1 MSLTSLQKTKAA
13 KVMGIDCS
21 TKSLAF
27 CVFYNRRPV
36 KWGKI
41 LFEGATVF
49 DRIKDASQKVKA
61 LLYQFSDVDYISME
75 GAILANNK
83 NVRVTIDLSLVYGA
97 VLAQLLFGK
106 AKVIHTSPLEWQR
119 SIGNPP
125 FTRAETAQ
133 MKLDFPGKSTSW
145 YTTKKRSI
153 RKARTMKFINDKW
166 PEMNITDDDVGDAC
180 GLAYHAYHQLTRRK

>member
-13 KVMGIDCS
+13 TVLGIDCS

-27 CVFYNRRPV
+27 CLFYNRRPV

-41 LFEGATVF
+41 LFTGATVF
-49 DRIKDASQKVKA
+49 DRLKDASQKVRA
-61 LLYQFSDVDYISME
+61 IMHEFDVDFIAME

-97 VLAQLLFGK
+97 VLAQLLHGR
-106 AKVIHTSPLEWQR
+106 AKVIHVNPLEWQR
-119 SIGNPP
+119 AIGNPP

-145 YTTKKRSI
+145 YSTKKRSI
-153 RKARTMKFINDKW
+153 RKQRSMDFINEKW
-166 PEMNITDDDVGDAC
+166 PKMNITDDDVGDSC
-180 GLAYHAYHQLTRRK
+180 CIAYYAYNQLTRRV

>member
-1 MSLTSLQKTKAA
+1 
-13 KVMGIDCS
+13 MGIDCS

-27 CVFYNRRPV
+27 CIFYNRKPV

-49 DRIKDASQKVKA
+49 ERLKDASQKTRA
-61 LLYQFSDVDYISME
+61 LMHEFDVQFIAME

-106 AKVIHTSPLEWQR
+106 AKVIHVDPLTWQR
-119 SIGNPP
+119 AIGNPP
-125 FTRAETAQ
+125 FTPAQ
-133 MKLDFPGKSTSW
+133 TKKLKTEYPGKSSSW
-145 YTTKKRSI
+145 YTGKKREM
-153 RKARTMKFINDKW
+153 RKQITMDFINKRYRL
-166 PEMNITDDDVGDAC
+166 NITDDDVGDAC
-180 GLAYHAYHQLTRRK
+180 AIAYYAYSTQTRRK